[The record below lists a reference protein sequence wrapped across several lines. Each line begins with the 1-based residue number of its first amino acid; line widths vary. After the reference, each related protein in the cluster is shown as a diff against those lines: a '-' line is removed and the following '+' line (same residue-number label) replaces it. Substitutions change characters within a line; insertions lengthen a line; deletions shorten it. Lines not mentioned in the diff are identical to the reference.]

1 MIINEGYQTM
11 KKWIIILLFL
21 FAGFNQLVAANKE
34 ANDEQ
39 EWLDTRLAE
48 MQSYFDNLGIK
59 NPQSLLQ
66 SYKKELLEQRDTDTV
81 QGTGQE
87 TTIQADES
95 NNNAGSAVTIQY
107 NTTETNYTAQGK
119 KKWYHPPKNDQD
131 WFKFNGQ
138 QGDHVTLYSVAFGIG
153 VTAQI
158 TLLDAALN
166 VIDSKMALPIG
177 LQLPADG
184 VYYIRIDCK
193 NLTTSDKPYHLGLA
207 RMDPDT
213 REPNN
218 SFATATPLSINQNQ
232 AMGTNT
238 ISHFG
243 EYDLFTF
250 ESPGNENLH
259 VEINTPSGLTDLRPL
274 VILYDATHHELKV
287 GLFASLSNHDKYF
300 DFWLA
305 NAGKYYLLVTSGV
318 PVPFGIGEY
327 EIILQGKPRLSID
340 DITVAEGNEGTTT
353 GTFTVSLDKTNDT
366 GAAITFDWSTAD
378 STATGDKDYVI
389 DANSGTIA
397 VNDQT
402 TTLDV
407 AVLGDVF
414 PESNEDFVV
423 NLTNMVGAIFADD
436 RGNCQILEDEVTI
449 DSDRNIGF
457 PPLVVNFYSHVP
469 DGGTWQFGNGGS
481 SPDMTPAT
489 YYMPGTW
496 EPGSSFFNVS
506 YDQEGFDDFVQ
517 IYEPGGYGRL
527 AVVSG
532 SPAEKYGW
540 ENAVDGDLHG
550 HDGTTITRPDASGH
564 PWAIFEFID
573 GSIRTLHTLRMMNN
587 TGIGHA
593 WHHVQKFQ
601 VWVSSTGMADNDF
614 TLALETEK
622 TNNITQDNDLSRDWQ
637 EWSVD
642 PVQAKYIK
650 LVLLEP
656 SGEKWNYLGEFE
668 AWFDADLA
676 LYDTSFLDAELD
688 ATGNTATV
696 TLTLY
701 DDQGDPLAGKTEQDI
716 EFFAFS
722 SLVMPSG
729 HHDEFTDFSETHPGV
744 YQTTLTP
751 YEGGTKLL
759 MASVNGVVI
768 DKDENGNAVEIEFAV
783 DAQDDPAATPGPDY
797 VDNGLEFVQGSP
809 AFGKGRDQRGWDN
822 AIDGDVTGFDGSTW
836 AKGEGDAYAP
846 AWAIF
851 KFADDQMYR
860 FNQVAMQTDNGVADD
875 GLPGLQTTVFEIMVS
890 TTGIDEQDFMSVKS
904 IRRVGNGSMRYYA
917 LGKMVTAKYVK
928 LRLLAPA
935 WGQGGYRQ
943 VVEFGVDTDA
953 KGGAIPAMHKD
964 AFTVLDEFA
973 LIQNYPNPFNPVT
986 TIDYHLAEESPVSLM
1001 IYDVTGKLLE
1011 VLVNEVQQKGMHR
1024 VSWNANRYPSGVYF
1038 YQLQAGEF
1046 QATKRMMLIK

>member
-1 MIINEGYQTM
+1 M
-11 KKWIIILLFL
+11 KKGFIFFFLL
-21 FAGFNQLVAANKE
+21 FAGINQLVAANKE
-34 ANDEQ
+34 TNNEQ
-39 EWLDTRLAE
+39 EWLNTRLAE
-48 MQSYFDNLGIK
+48 MQSYFDNMGFK
-59 NPQSLLQ
+59 NSQSLLE
-66 SYKKELLEQRDTDTV
+66 SYKKELLEQRNTETV

-87 TTIQADES
+87 NTIQADEA
-95 NNNAGSAVTIQY
+95 NNNAGSAVTVPY
-107 NTTETNYTAQGK
+107 NTTETSFKAEGK
-119 KKWYHPPKNDQD
+119 KKLFHPPKNDQD

-138 QGDHVTLYSVAFGIG
+138 QGDHVTLYNIAFGLG
-153 VTAQI
+153 VTTRI

-166 VIDSKMALPIG
+166 EIDSKVTLPIG
-177 LQLPADG
+177 LELPADG
-184 VYYIRIDCK
+184 VYYIRVDCK
-193 NLTTSDKPYHLGLA
+193 NYTTSDKSYHLGLA
-207 RMDPDT
+207 KMDPDNN
-213 REPNN
+213 EPNN
-218 SFATATPLSINQNQ
+218 SPANATPLTINQNE

-243 EYDLFTF
+243 EYDFFTF

-259 VEINTPSGLTDLRPL
+259 VEINTPSGLADLRPL
-274 VILYDATHHELKV
+274 VILYDATHHELQV
-287 GLFASLSNHDKYF
+287 GLFQSLSNHDKYF

-305 NAGKYYLLVTSGV
+305 NAGKYYLLVTSGI
-318 PVPFGIGEY
+318 PIPFGIGEY

-340 DITVAEGNEGTTT
+340 DITVTEGNEGNTT
-353 GTFTVSLDKTNDT
+353 GTFTVSLDKPNDT
-366 GAAITFDWSTAD
+366 GAPITFDWATAD
-378 STATGDKDYVI
+378 STATADKDYVTHS
-389 DANSGTIA
+389 NSDSIA

-402 TTLDV
+402 TSLDV
-407 AVLGDVF
+407 AVIGDVF
-414 PESNEDFVV
+414 AEPNEDFAV
-423 NLTNMVGAIFADD
+423 NLTNLVGALFADD

-481 SPDMTPAT
+481 SPNMTPLT

-496 EPGSSFFNVS
+496 NPGSSAFNVS

-517 IYEPGGYGRL
+517 IYEPGGYGQL
-527 AVVSG
+527 AFVSG

-550 HDGTTITRPDASGH
+550 HDGTTITQADASGN

-573 GSIRTLHTLRMMNN
+573 GSTRPLHTLRLMNN
-587 TGIGHA
+587 TGIGHP

-601 VWVSSTGMADNDF
+601 VWVSTTGMADSDF
-614 TLALETEK
+614 TLALEGEK
-622 TNNITQDNDLSRDWQ
+622 TNNITQAGDLAWDWQ

-642 PVQAKYIK
+642 HIQAKYIK

-656 SGEKWNYLGEFE
+656 AGQKWNYLGEFE
-668 AWFDADLA
+668 AWFDTDLA
-676 LYDTSFLDAELD
+676 DYDASVLDAELD

-696 TLTLY
+696 TLTLF
-701 DDQGDPLAGKTEQDI
+701 DDQGDPLSGKTEQDI

-722 SLVMPSG
+722 SLVMPSS
-729 HHDEFTDFSETHPGV
+729 HHDEFTDFTETRPGV

-759 MASVNGVVI
+759 MASANGVVI

-783 DAQDDPAATPGPDY
+783 DEQDDPDPTPGTDY
-797 VDNGLEFVQGSP
+797 ADNGLEFVQGSP
-809 AFGKGRDQRGWDN
+809 TFGKGRDQRGWDN
-822 AIDGDVTGFDGSTW
+822 AIDRDVTGFDGSTW

-860 FNQVAMQTDNGVADD
+860 FNQVAVQTDNGIADD
-875 GLPGLQTTVFEIMVS
+875 GLPGLQTTLFEIMVS
-890 TTGIDEQDFMSVKS
+890 TTGTEEEDFMSVKA
-904 IRRVGNGSMRYYA
+904 IRRVGNGNMRYYH

-953 KGGAIPAMHKD
+953 KGGALPATHKD
-964 AFTVLDEFA
+964 SFAVIEGFA
-973 LIQNYPNPFNPVT
+973 LVQNYPNPFNPVT
-986 TIDYHLAEESPVSLM
+986 TIDYHLAKESPVILAV
-1001 IYDVTGKLLE
+1001 YDITGKRLE
-1011 VLVNEVQQKGMHR
+1011 ILVNEVQQAGMHQI
-1024 VSWNANRYPSGVYF
+1024 SWNATRYPSGIYF
-1038 YQLQAGEF
+1038 YRLQAGDF
-1046 QATKRMMLIK
+1046 LATKRMMLIK